1 MPIALDPRATFDY
14 VLKEDRELPEEQQT
28 VFELRPLTV
37 SEEARVADSMIAS
50 VPGQDEM
57 SIKSGSYQLQILR
70 CGLRGWRNFKNAKG
84 ADVAFDVTKGNH
96 RHVTDDSLDRL
107 SYANRNELTNAITE
121 HSAVSEEEGNS

>member
-14 VLKEDRELPEEQQT
+14 VLQEDRELPEEQQT
-28 VFELRPLTV
+28 VFELRSLTV

-70 CGLRGWRNFKNAKG
+70 CGLRGWRNFKTTAG
-84 ADVAFDVTKGNH
+84 TDAQFDVTKGNP
-96 RHVTDDSLDRL
+96 RHVTDECLDRL
-107 SYANRNELTNAITE
+107 SSANRTELTNAITE
-121 HSAVSEEEGNS
+121 HSSVSEEEGNS